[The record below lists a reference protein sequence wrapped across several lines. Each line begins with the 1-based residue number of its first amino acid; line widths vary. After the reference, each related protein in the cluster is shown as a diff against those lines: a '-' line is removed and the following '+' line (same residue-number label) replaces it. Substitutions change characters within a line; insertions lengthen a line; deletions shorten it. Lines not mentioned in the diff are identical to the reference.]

1 MAARHRAGPTG
12 PGRTGTA
19 GPGHAAGAGARY
31 HALPATAQEHRTVSI
46 NQEQKDRIA
55 SGQGFIAAL
64 DQSGGSTPK
73 ALKLYGIE
81 ESAYSG
87 DAEMFALVHAMRSR
101 IVTSPAF
108 GERVLGAILF
118 ERTLD
123 DSFDGQEAAR
133 YLWEAKRVVPF
144 LKIDKGLE
152 DEADGVQ
159 RLKPI
164 PGLAELL
171 ARAKAKGVFGTKER
185 SVIKANNAAGIV
197 SVLDQQFELGQQVL
211 DAGLVPIIEPE
222 VDIKAP
228 DKAAIE
234 VELKK
239 GLLARLD
246 KVDPATPVILKLTL
260 PSVDG
265 FFQELVDHPSVL
277 KVVALSGGYSR
288 DDANAKLAKNPGV
301 IASFSRALTEGL
313 SAQQS
318 DDAFN
323 QALDATVE
331 SIYRASIA

>member
-1 MAARHRAGPTG
+1 VAVNRQQ
-12 PGRTGTA
+12 
-19 GPGHAAGAGARY
+19 
-31 HALPATAQEHRTVSI
+31 L
-46 NQEQKDRIA
+46 DRIA
-55 SGQGFIAAL
+55 SGNGFIAAL

-73 ALKLYGIE
+73 ALKLYGID
-81 ESAYSG
+81 ESEYSG
-87 DAEMFALVHAMRSR
+87 DAEMFALVHRMRSR

-108 GERVLGAILF
+108 TGERVFGAILF
-118 ERTLD
+118 ERTMD
-123 DSFDGQEAAR
+123 DSFGGKDAVA
-133 YLWEAKRVVPF
+133 YLWEDKGVVPF

-164 PGLAELL
+164 PGLSDLL

-185 SVIKANNAAGIV
+185 SVIKQNNAKGIAD
-197 SVLDQQFELGQQVL
+197 VLDQQFELGQQVL

-222 VDIKAP
+222 VDIKAA
-228 DKAAIE
+228 DKEAIE

-246 KVDPATPVILKLTL
+246 KIDPATPVILKLTL

-265 FFQELVDHPSVL
+265 YFKELVEHPSVL

-288 DDANAKLAKNPGV
+288 DEANAKLAKNPGV
-301 IASFSRALTEGL
+301 VASFSRALSEGL

-318 DDAFN
+318 DDEFN
-323 QALDATVE
+323 RALDAAIE

>member
-1 MAARHRAGPTG
+1 VA
-12 PGRTGTA
+12 
-19 GPGHAAGAGARY
+19 
-31 HALPATAQEHRTVSI
+31 V
-46 NQEQKDRIA
+46 NQQQLDRIA
-55 SGQGFIAAL
+55 SGNGFIAAL

-73 ALKLYGIE
+73 ALKLYGID

-87 DAEMFALVHAMRSR
+87 DGEMFALVHQMRSR

-108 GERVLGAILF
+108 GGERVFGAILF
-118 ERTLD
+118 ERTMD
-123 DSFDGQEAAR
+123 DQFGGKDAVA
-133 YLWEAKRVVPF
+133 YLWEDKGVVPF

-164 PGLAELL
+164 PGLSELL

-185 SVIKANNAAGIV
+185 SVIKQNNAKGIAD
-197 SVLDQQFELGQQVL
+197 VLDQQFELGQQVL

-222 VDIKAP
+222 VDIKAA
-228 DKAAIE
+228 DKEAIE
-234 VELKK
+234 VELKQ

-246 KVDPATPVILKLTL
+246 KIDPATPVILKLTL

-265 FFQELVDHPSVL
+265 YFEELVDHPSVL

-288 DDANAKLAKNPGV
+288 DEANAKLAKNPGV
-301 IASFSRALTEGL
+301 VASFSRALSEGL

-318 DDAFN
+318 DDEFN
-323 QALDATVE
+323 QALDAAIE